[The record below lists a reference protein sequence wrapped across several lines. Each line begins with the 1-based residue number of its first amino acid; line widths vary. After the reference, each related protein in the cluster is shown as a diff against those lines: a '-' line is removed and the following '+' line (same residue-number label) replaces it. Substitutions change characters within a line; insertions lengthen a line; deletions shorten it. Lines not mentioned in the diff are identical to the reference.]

1 MPAARGSTWNRPGGR
16 RIVIALVA
24 LGTVVLSACSGTSI
38 EEYEQ
43 QISDLETQLSQTEAQ
58 LESSQA
64 ELDSTQAELDS
75 TQAELETTQ
84 PELDSTSADL
94 AASQRRRRATQAEL
108 ETTQADLLDAQ
119 AQLAR
124 AGELV
129 LKDGTYNGPVLAAK
143 VTPYRVILF
152 DSTGAWRIAQVADD
166 ARITSGGRTLT
177 LGQFAKPLQSNDP
190 ADINLVNGFY
200 RVTVRQGLVTTL
212 RKSTS

>member
-1 MPAARGSTWNRPGGR
+1 M
-16 RIVIALVA
+16 IAVVA
-24 LGTVVLSACSGTSI
+24 LGMVVLSACTGTSND
-38 EEYEQ
+38 EYEQ

-64 ELDSTQAELDS
+64 ELDSTQAEL
-75 TQAELETTQ
+75 ETTQ
-84 PELDSTSADL
+84 AELDSTSADL

-108 ETTQADLLDAQ
+108 ETAQAELLDAQ

-177 LGQFAKPLQSNDP
+177 LGQFAKLLQSNDP